1 MSEKIKDLNAEQ
13 AKGMQ
18 DTNKLIAEA
27 IKNGALNKAEG
38 EEIINRLKSAKE
50 KISIES
56 RQELLDIAK
65 KWGWTGLVK
74 VIEIKTEA
82 RGAKTEK
89 LVEENKSETKKEEES
104 SQDLNKKETSIID
117 ETWKFVSSWFE
128 KVKNIF
134 SSEID
139 LSKLPENERKIVD
152 ELQKSWFKLKP
163 VEGKEWIYE
172 VDMTGLFD
180 KSNLTILSDWK
191 MKFTTDTVKFAWKD
205 KEFNFKNVDEAK
217 EILTKVNEY
226 IKVSFEIKPLEDIYE
241 THRDF
246 GQQDRYKEL
255 DNKREG
261 LERDL
266 WLKFDIK

>member
-1 MSEKIKDLNAEQ
+1 MWEKIKDLNAGQ

-18 DTNKLIAEA
+18 DTNKLIADA

-38 EEIINRLKSAKE
+38 KEIINRLKSAKE

-65 KWGWTGLVK
+65 KWGWIGLIK
-74 VIEIKTEA
+74 VIETKTEA
-82 RGAKTEK
+82 RDIKSEKPVLEQKTET
-89 LVEENKSETKKEEES
+89 EKEEKATPEPVKEES
-104 SQDLNKKETSIID
+104 SIID

-139 LSKLPENERKIVD
+139 LSKLLENERKIVE
-152 ELQKSWFKLKP
+152 ELQKSGFKLKP

-180 KSNLTILSDWK
+180 KSILTILADWK
-191 MKFTTDTVKFAWKD
+191 MKFSTDTIKFAWKD

>member
-1 MSEKIKDLNAEQ
+1 MWEKIKDLNAEQ

-18 DTNKLIAEA
+18 DTNKLIADA

-65 KWGWTGLVK
+65 KWGWIGLIK
-74 VIEIKTEA
+74 VIETKTEA
-82 RGAKTEK
+82 RDIKSEKPVLEQKTET
-89 LVEENKSETKKEEES
+89 EKEEKATPEPVKEES
-104 SQDLNKKETSIID
+104 SIID

-139 LSKLPENERKIVD
+139 LSKLPENERKIVE
-152 ELQKSWFKLKP
+152 ELQKSGFKLKL
-163 VEGKEWIYE
+163 VEWKTWTYE
-172 VDMTGLFD
+172 VDMNWLFD
-180 KSNLTILSDWK
+180 KSTLTILPDWK
-191 MKFTTDTVKFAWKD
+191 MKFSTDGIKFAGKD
-205 KEFNFKNVDEAK
+205 VKYDFENLDKAK
-217 EILTKVNEY
+217 EMLTKINEY
-226 IKVSFEIKPLEDIYE
+226 IKISFEIKPLEDIYE

-246 GQQDRYKEL
+246 TQQDRYKEL
-255 DNKREG
+255 YDKRKK
-261 LERDL
+261 LENDL
-266 WLKFDIK
+266 WLKVTIE